1 MEIDAAE
8 GGLASLETD
17 DFETDDD
24 DLADLA
30 HFEEIADGGFGLG
43 LVANLV
49 TAGPSEDSPKSVA
62 AEDFGAAGRAFGQL
76 GGEWSFSPDDL
87 DSLARL
93 GAMNQP
99 LPVG

>member
-1 MEIDAAE
+1 MR
-8 GGLASLETD
+8 LSPTLLRKRCETYAC
-17 DFETDDD
+17 
-24 DLADLA
+24 LRLL
-30 HFEEIADGGFGLG
+30 H
-43 LVANLV
+43 LVTNLV
-49 TAGPSEDSPKSVA
+49 TGLAEDSPKSVA

>member
-1 MEIDAAE
+1 MEMDAAE

-24 DLADLA
+24 DFADLA
-30 HFEEIADGGFGLG
+30 HFEEVADGGFGLG
-43 LVANLV
+43 LVTNLV
-49 TAGPSEDSPKSVA
+49 TGL